1 MSTDEG
7 DGILD
12 NGDAGDEHEGGIE
25 LPTTQADENEGG
37 IELPTTQAPV
47 TQHDHEGEEK
57 RNDWD
62 CQVKFVHRPKY
73 SSNFSLPPR
82 AQGSWR
88 EEVRR

>member
-7 DGILD
+7 DTILD
-12 NGDAGDEHEGGIE
+12 SGDAGDE
-25 LPTTQADENEGG
+25 NEGVI

-57 RNDWD
+57 RTDWD
-62 CQVKFVHRPKY
+62 CQVKLVHHNKY
-73 SSNFSLPPR
+73 SRNFFLPPR

-88 EEVRR
+88 GEVGR